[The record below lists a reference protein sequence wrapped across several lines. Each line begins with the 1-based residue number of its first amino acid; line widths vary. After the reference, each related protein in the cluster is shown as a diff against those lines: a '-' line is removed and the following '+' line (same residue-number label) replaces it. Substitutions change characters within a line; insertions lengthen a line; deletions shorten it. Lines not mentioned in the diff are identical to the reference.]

1 MTRSPSS
8 PLAARLVLALAAVAA
23 ACAVPRAAR
32 AQCDAPTLL
41 LILDK
46 SSSMI
51 TGDDASGISKW
62 ESARRAVTS
71 ITTRFEDSIDFG
83 LLAFPNPDHCEVSGV
98 AVDVGPAN
106 ADAIAAVLAT
116 PPPNGG
122 NYTPMARALE
132 VATAYPPMSDPARRR
147 VAVLVTDGWQWCY
160 PYDSDTRF
168 DPVARAAELRA
179 TGTTVYVVGFG
190 DGVDALTLN
199 RIAWD
204 SGTYVPGCDP
214 TGDTPTALNPCYL
227 RADDTSSLEAALD
240 AIARRISEE
249 VCDGNDNDCD
259 GLVDEDLAR
268 SCSTVCGDGLET
280 CDFGAWVGCD
290 APVPA
295 TSESCDGWLD
305 DDCDGVIDEGCE
317 CVDGDIRACGV
328 DAGACAAGVQY
339 CDAGAWS
346 GCDGAVGP
354 AGEVCNR
361 LDDDCDGVI
370 DEGCLC
376 VDGETRACGVDVG
389 ACRPGSQSCVGG
401 AWASCEGDVPPA
413 PETCD
418 GTDDDCDGT
427 TDEDC
432 ECVDGETSPCGA
444 DVGVCTGG
452 VQSCLAGSWTGCVGD
467 VEPREE
473 VCDGLDDD
481 CDGTTDDGASCLPGY
496 ACRAGACVEEHPT
509 PEDPG
514 AGPAAEEPEGAGC
527 GCAATG
533 SPAGAAPLFLLA
545 LGALALRPRRRA

>member
-1 MTRSPSS
+1 MTRSPSN
-8 PLAARLVLALAAVAA
+8 PLATRLALVVVAA
-23 ACAVPRAAR
+23 AAVLAAPRAAR

-62 ESARRAVTS
+62 ESASRAVTS
-71 ITTRFEDSIDFG
+71 ITTRFEDAIDFG

-98 AVDVGPAN
+98 AVDVGPGTAG
-106 ADAIAAVLAT
+106 AIATVLAT
-116 PPPNGG
+116 PPPTSG

-199 RIAWD
+199 RIAWE

-214 TGDTPTALNPCYL
+214 DGDTPTAANPCYQ

-249 VCDGNDNDCD
+249 ACDGNDNDCD
-259 GLVDEDLAR
+259 GLVDEELAR
-268 SCSTVCGDGLET
+268 SCSSVCGDGLET

-295 TSESCDGWLD
+295 ASESCDG
-305 DDCDGVIDEGCE
+305 
-317 CVDGDIRACGV
+317 
-328 DAGACAAGVQY
+328 
-339 CDAGAWS
+339 
-346 GCDGAVGP
+346 
-354 AGEVCNR
+354 R
-361 LDDDCDGVI
+361 LDDDCDGVV
-370 DEGCLC
+370 DEGCEC
-376 VDGETRACGVDVG
+376 VDGETRACGVDAG
-389 ACRPGSQSCVGG
+389 ACRPGSQSCIGG
-401 AWASCEGDVPPA
+401 AWAACAGDVPPS

-432 ECVDGETSPCGA
+432 ECVDGQTRPCGA

-496 ACRAGACVEEHPT
+496 ACRAGACVEENPT
-509 PEDPG
+509 PDDSG

-527 GCAATG
+527 GCAVPG
-533 SPAGAAPLFLLA
+533 SPARAVPLFLLA
-545 LGALALRPRRRA
+545 LGALALLPRRRR